1 MNDRHQHTNNIS
13 AIIVSYRTGPVLADC
28 LSALDREECVS
39 EIILVDNGNP
49 LGAVDDAISEVKT
62 PVRVLFGHGNI
73 GFSAGCNRG
82 AATASNDHLLF
93 LNPDAVMSPGGPAQL
108 LADSMA
114 LEKPWLMGV
123 MLIGRDR
130 QEQQGSRRADLTP
143 WRAIFEASYLTRLAP
158 AVFPP
163 FNLHRTQRPDTLVEI
178 PTLSGAC
185 LFIRATVFH
194 AMGGMDEGYFL
205 HVEDID
211 FCKRFRKAGGQV
223 WFNPAVTVTHQK
235 SSSDAPRREV
245 EAHKTRGLIRYFN
258 VHFEDTWPAPAR
270 WVLAR
275 MLWVAFWVRTLGQ
288 R

>member
-1 MNDRHQHTNNIS
+1 MTDDKLHTDRIS
-13 AIIVSYRTGPVLADC
+13 AIIVSYRTGPVLIDC
-28 LSALDREECVS
+28 LAAIDADDSVC

-49 LGAVDDAISEVKT
+49 VGAIDAAVNDIKT

-73 GFSAGCNRG
+73 GFAAGCNRG
-82 AATASNDHLLF
+82 ATSASGEYLLL
-93 LNPDAVMSPGGPAQL
+93 LNPDAVISSGGPARL
-108 LADSMA
+108 LADSKT
-114 LEKPWLMGV
+114 LETPWLMGA
-123 MLIGRDR
+123 MLIGRDGA
-130 QEQQGSRRADLTP
+130 EQQGSRRADLTP
-143 WRAIFEASYLTRLAP
+143 WRAIFEASYLARLAP
-158 AVFPP
+158 AVFAP
-163 FNLHRTQRPDTLVEI
+163 FNLHRRPRPATLVET

-185 LFIRATVFH
+185 LFISTPVYH

-258 VHFEDTWPAPAR
+258 THFEKSWPASAR

-275 MLWVAFWVRTLGQ
+275 LMWGAFWVKTLG
-288 R
+288 RH

>member
-1 MNDRHQHTNNIS
+1 MNDRHQHADSIS
-13 AIIVSYRTGPVLADC
+13 AIIVSYKTGPVLADC
-28 LSALDREECVS
+28 LSALDREESVA

-49 LGAVDDAISEVKT
+49 VGAVDDAISDVKT

-82 AATASNDHLLF
+82 AASASNDHLLF
-93 LNPDAVMSPGGPAQL
+93 LNPDAVISSGGPARL
-108 LADSMA
+108 LQDSVA
-114 LEKPWLMGV
+114 LDKPWLMGV
-123 MLIGRDR
+123 MLIGPDGK
-130 QEQQGSRRADLTP
+130 EQQGSRRAELTP
-143 WRAIFEASYLTRLAP
+143 WRAIFEASYLARLAP
-158 AVFPP
+158 TVFSP
-163 FNLHRTQRPDTLVEI
+163 FNLHRTPRPGELAEI

-185 LFIRATVFH
+185 LFIKAAVFH
-194 AMGGMDEGYFL
+194 AMGGMDEAYFL

-223 WFNPAVTVTHQK
+223 WFNPAVTVTHHK
-235 SSSDAPRREV
+235 SSSDAPRRDI

-275 MLWVAFWVRTLGQ
+275 MLWAAFWVRTFGQ
-288 R
+288 H